1 MVKVF
6 GVTVPLTP
14 GVDGAPGAYV
24 GSIKGD
30 TFEIRYA
37 HPHWIGT
44 LIRNGRSIWK
54 VEVYA
59 SDPDRCACLIEKNWS
74 ANSGNWNHVLE
85 YSYRIAREEDKYAT
99 LVGQL
104 RDQRAVIASLR
115 RAEAKDS
122 ARPSAFSKNLIERV
136 AQQSVAPE
144 DADVIY
150 VHGVEF
156 VRGKKRMSGA
166 GDRVFAQEFVG
177 PTATLNYRI
186 HALSDNW
193 TAQNKHVMGYGKS
206 PEEAVDDMNARLQQ
220 ALVEKREQIR
230 RESEELESI
239 ELEVSK
245 CLVG

>member
-14 GVDGAPGAYV
+14 GVDGAPDAYV

-30 TFEIRYA
+30 TFEIRHV

-44 LIRNGRSIWK
+44 LNRDGRSIWK
-54 VEVYA
+54 IDIYA
-59 SDPDRCACLIEKNWS
+59 ADPDRCARLIEQNWS

-144 DADVIY
+144 DADVIH

-220 ALVEKREQIR
+220 ALVEKREQLR

-239 ELEVSK
+239 ELEVAK